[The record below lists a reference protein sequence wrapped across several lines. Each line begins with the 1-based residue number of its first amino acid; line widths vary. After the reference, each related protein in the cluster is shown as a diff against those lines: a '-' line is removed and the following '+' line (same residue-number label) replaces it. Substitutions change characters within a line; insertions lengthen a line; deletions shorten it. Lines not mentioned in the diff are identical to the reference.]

1 MVIIKLFTTYLQLR
15 EDVQKKVFW
24 LISLIILGYIIFK
37 YENFTIIL
45 SGIAIFIIGMFFMQD
60 GFKQLSGGILENLLQ
75 KFTNNTFYAIA
86 TGFLSTSIVQSSTII
101 TLVVISFLS
110 AELLTL
116 VQGIGIIF
124 GSNLGSTTTA
134 WIVSNLGVDV
144 KISAYAF
151 PMIIFG
157 VILRLGKSNSS
168 KGGGNVLL
176 GLGFI
181 FLGIAYMKDG
191 FDEIKSSIDLVSY
204 SMKGYTGIIVYI
216 LIGIIVTVVIQSSAA
231 TLAIVITALNADSI
245 SYINALSLAIGA
257 NIGTTLTA
265 ILASFTSNENGKR
278 VAFVHFIF
286 NFISAIFVTIFIFY
300 FKDFVDLLAPYF
312 GISNHNYGMKLA
324 LFHTIFSLVGII
336 LLTPFIHL
344 LVKISENLIPKKVSS
359 ASKPKYLTPSV
370 LSNPD
375 AALISIKKEII
386 NLYENC
392 QKAMLHALNLHTTG
406 LTKETLNAR
415 LNDEIS
421 IIDMDIDEIYQKN
434 IKSLYSE
441 IIKYSS
447 FAQEH
452 MFDFQHKEVGELR
465 RAASLIVEALK
476 DTRDIQKNI
485 NYYLRSKNQ
494 FIKEEYNIL
503 RKELAEILIDINTL
517 STLEDD
523 AEQLTQFELIRNELA
538 QNDLASSEDIDALIR
553 EDKIKA
559 TMATSYMNDSA
570 TGYSIQKKLVK
581 VANILFLNNDLLKK
595 IGEIRDET
603 K

>member
-1 MVIIKLFTTYLQLR
+1 M
-15 EDVQKKVFW
+15 QKKVFW
-24 LISLIILGYIIFK
+24 LVSLIILGYIIFK

-75 KFTNNTFYAIA
+75 KFTNNTFYAIS

-191 FDEIKSSIDLVSY
+191 FDVIKESIDLASY
-204 SMKGYTGIIVYI
+204 SMKSYTGIIVYI

-538 QNDLASSEDIDALIR
+538 QNDLASSEDIDTLIR

-559 TMATSYMNDSA
+559 TMATSYINDSA

-595 IGEIRDET
+595 IGEIRDEN